1 MEKNRIIDIHAHFTT
16 DSYLKMIEKHG
27 ASMEDGFP
35 LPSWSAEEHLEFM
48 DQCGIEWSLIS
59 LSSPQPYFSGA
70 EKESIEI
77 CRQLNTEAS
86 GIKKQYPD
94 RFGFQAC
101 LPLPDVDTAI
111 EEAVYALDILDAD
124 GIKFASNSR
133 GLYLGDS
140 ALEPLMDKLDKR
152 HAVCN
157 IHPHRPEPIK
167 EEVFSAGPVP
177 LFEFIADTT
186 RAVLNLVGNGVI
198 ERYSNITWI
207 IPHCGSFLPN
217 IYQRFIGIS
226 HILVPKGMMQD
237 IDIKGSFEKLYYDI
251 AGNPAELLDLFLT
264 MTTPDH
270 IMYGSDFP
278 FTPAPAAEANLKQV
292 IKMLD
297 QREELRSWK
306 EAVLYGNAASLFKL

>member
-1 MEKNRIIDIHAHFTT
+1 
-16 DSYLKMIEKHG
+16 
-27 ASMEDGFP
+27 
-35 LPSWSAEEHLEFM
+35 
-48 DQCGIEWSLIS
+48 
-59 LSSPQPYFSGA
+59 
-70 EKESIEI
+70 
-77 CRQLNTEAS
+77 
-86 GIKKQYPD
+86 
-94 RFGFQAC
+94 
-101 LPLPDVDTAI
+101 
-111 EEAVYALDILDAD
+111 
-124 GIKFASNSR
+124 
-133 GLYLGDS
+133 
-140 ALEPLMDKLDKR
+140 MDKLDKR

>member
-1 MEKNRIIDIHAHFTT
+1 
-16 DSYLKMIEKHG
+16 
-27 ASMEDGFP
+27 
-35 LPSWSAEEHLEFM
+35 
-48 DQCGIEWSLIS
+48 
-59 LSSPQPYFSGA
+59 
-70 EKESIEI
+70 
-77 CRQLNTEAS
+77 
-86 GIKKQYPD
+86 
-94 RFGFQAC
+94 GFQAC
-101 LPLPDVDTAI
+101 LPLPDVDAAA
-111 EEAVYALDILDAD
+111 EEAVYALDVLDAD

-133 GLYLGDS
+133 GLYPGDP
-140 ALEPLMDKLDKR
+140 ALEPLMAESDKR

-167 EEVFSAGPVP
+167 EGVFSAGPAP

-198 ERYSNITWI
+198 ERYPNITWI

-217 IYQRFIGIS
+217 IYQRFISIS

-251 AGNPAELLDLFLT
+251 AGNPAELLDLLLT

-278 FTPAPAAEANLKQV
+278 FTPASAAEENLKQV

-297 QREELRSWK
+297 QRKDL
-306 EAVLYGNAASLFKL
+306 